1 MKNRLK
7 HYKLKLL
14 PDTNKVSGSHITLF
28 VKEKSNNKGMI
39 VMGKYTSHG
48 RIYLIVNT
56 KMKIKM
62 NIQMKYTSRDAII
75 NVFNRYYEVR
85 IE

>member
-1 MKNRLK
+1 
-7 HYKLKLL
+7 
-14 PDTNKVSGSHITLF
+14 
-28 VKEKSNNKGMI
+28 
-39 VMGKYTSHG
+39 MGKYTSHG

-75 NVFNRYYEVR
+75 NVFNRCYEVR